1 MNEITV
7 TVCSRAVHALMHVC
21 AACDAWEVH
30 KWGLV
35 CAWHGI
41 EAQNGQSV
49 KNKHKYKPKHEK
61 HD

>member
-49 KNKHKYKPKHEK
+49 
-61 HD
+61 

>member
-1 MNEITV
+1 
-7 TVCSRAVHALMHVC
+7 MHVC
-21 AACDAWEVH
+21 AACDARGVPR
-30 KWGLV
+30 KCLV

-49 KNKHKYKPKHEK
+49 KNKHKYRPKHEK